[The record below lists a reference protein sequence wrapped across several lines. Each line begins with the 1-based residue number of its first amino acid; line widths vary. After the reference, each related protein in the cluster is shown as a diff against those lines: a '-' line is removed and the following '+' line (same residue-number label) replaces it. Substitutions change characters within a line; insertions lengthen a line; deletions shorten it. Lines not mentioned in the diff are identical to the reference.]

1 MDKIQ
6 EVLIAMAVSVIGI
19 FSFMAKR
26 IFSTVDSQNKRIDK
40 LERKIIDQQFLE
52 SQIAP
57 IRSDLNIILK
67 HLLANKND

>member
-6 EVLIAMAVSVIGI
+6 EVLIAMAVSVIGV

-67 HLLANKND
+67 HLLEKK